1 MELGSN
7 KGAKLKDSQEGDKIN
22 KHLKGSGEESRDG
35 VQSEKVAPANGD
47 HLLSEEFQ
55 EFLSWKASQVIDRV
69 VDEVLEETATKVME
83 EEEGSLDVASENPV
97 DVDSV
102 SQGKEDGK
110 AVMEVEVTQV
120 GMLEG
125 GSEVCANL
133 EGVKHCMLK
142 ALEELADAKLMG
154 AALISEVVN
163 SLTRA
168 SPRLAEVY
176 FAEGET
182 NGEVQK
188 SRTY

>member
-1 MELGSN
+1 M
-7 KGAKLKDSQEGDKIN
+7 
-22 KHLKGSGEESRDG
+22 
-35 VQSEKVAPANGD
+35 APANGG
-47 HLLSEEFQ
+47 HLLSEEEFQ
-55 EFLSWKASQVIDRV
+55 EFLSWKASHVIDRV

-83 EEEGSLDVASENPV
+83 EEEGSLDVAYENPV

-102 SQGKEDGK
+102 SQGKEGGK

-142 ALEELADAKLMG
+142 APEELADAKLMG

-168 SPRLAEVY
+168 SPRLAEVTAGHTLLK
-176 FAEGET
+176 AERM
-182 NGEVQK
+182 VK
-188 SRTY
+188 SRNLERTKGNISLDPSCSLPFQVL